1 MASHFFV
8 AKPWHFNMSRKKGML
23 GSQENVAKSC
33 LVGKHGKSRKNESYE
48 SMRPPSGCP
57 PGCLEYT
64 FHQNSIFYKSDAL
77 LGEDLR
83 NIIEQFPSLKNEDF
97 HEKHNKL
104 DIYSGSKLN
113 V

>member
-1 MASHFFV
+1 
-8 AKPWHFNMSRKKGML
+8 MSRKKGKL
-23 GSQENVAKSC
+23 GSQEKIAESC
-33 LVGKHGKSRKNESYE
+33 LVGKEGKSRKKESCE

-83 NIIEQFPSLKNEDF
+83 NIIKQFPSLKDEDF
-97 HEKHNKL
+97 HDKHNKL
-104 DIYSGSKLN
+104 DIYAGLKLN